1 MTRRAKIVATLGPSS
16 NSIEMI
22 EKLIMA
28 GLNVA
33 RINMSHGTHEGH
45 REVIQ
50 RIRQASK
57 NTGYEVAILCD
68 LQGPKIRVDKLP
80 EPLVLEKDSEWVIG
94 ASSVQDKYPQ
104 YKENFIPTVYEN
116 LVSDAHVGARILFD
130 DGLMEAQ
137 AIEKDGD
144 VLKIKVIVGGKL
156 KSNKGINLPDC
167 NVSAPSF
174 TEKDREDLFFGLK
187 NDVDYFALSFVRTA
201 KDIAEVKHLLHK
213 LKKNTPIISKIE
225 KPEAVDNIEEIID
238 VTDCIMIARGDMGVE
253 VGNHLVPGI
262 QKRIIDMCNTA
273 GKPVIT
279 ATQML
284 ESMTTNSRPTRA
296 EANDVANA
304 VWDGTDAVMLSG
316 ETASGDY
323 PIEALSMMDKIVEEA
338 ERTPK
343 ERPLLRYMDLHSIT
357 ASLQIAASLIAE
369 KTDAKWILSV
379 TQSGNS
385 CLKMSRFRSQKR
397 VLGITNSIKVMRKMA
412 LYWGITPFYF
422 EEKEGDIIS
431 IQDQMIGVLKDKKL
445 VQNGDKIVITHGDG
459 KFFKHGTSNSL
470 RVEIIKDVPRE
481 DKNFKSS
488 DKFQEVSID
497 NGRILLDSSLCA
509 SCQICVSTC
518 PHGIWQVTKDSK
530 HDTEI
535 NKELAHLC
543 TKDMEC
549 VEKCPTGAI
558 EIIDTDL

>member
-1 MTRRAKIVATLGPSS
+1 MKLNSVSS
-16 NSIEMI
+16 SI
-22 EKLIMA
+22 
-28 GLNVA
+28 
-33 RINMSHGTHEGH
+33 
-45 REVIQ
+45 
-50 RIRQASK
+50 
-57 NTGYEVAILCD
+57 
-68 LQGPKIRVDKLP
+68 
-80 EPLVLEKDSEWVIG
+80 
-94 ASSVQDKYPQ
+94 
-104 YKENFIPTVYEN
+104 
-116 LVSDAHVGARILFD
+116 
-130 DGLMEAQ
+130 
-137 AIEKDGD
+137 
-144 VLKIKVIVGGKL
+144 
-156 KSNKGINLPDC
+156 
-167 NVSAPSF
+167 
-174 TEKDREDLFFGLK
+174 
-187 NDVDYFALSFVRTA
+187 
-201 KDIAEVKHLLHK
+201 
-213 LKKNTPIISKIE
+213 
-225 KPEAVDNIEEIID
+225 
-238 VTDCIMIARGDMGVE
+238 
-253 VGNHLVPGI
+253 
-262 QKRIIDMCNTA
+262 
-273 GKPVIT
+273 
-279 ATQML
+279 
-284 ESMTTNSRPTRA
+284 
-296 EANDVANA
+296 
-304 VWDGTDAVMLSG
+304 
-316 ETASGDY
+316 
-323 PIEALSMMDKIVEEA
+323 
-338 ERTPK
+338 
-343 ERPLLRYMDLHSIT
+343 
-357 ASLQIAASLIAE
+357 QIAASIIGE
-369 KTDAKWILSV
+369 KTDAKWVVSV
-379 TQSGNS
+379 TQSGHS